1 MNISKYDLL
10 NMILKK
16 SEKNQ
21 RKLAA
26 LTGLSLGKVNSCLR
40 ELIEDGYLNE
50 QLEISEQAQ
59 KKAEKQRPRHAV
71 ILAAGYGMRMVPI
84 NVEVPKGLL
93 EIGGE
98 RLIERLI
105 RQLREAGVHQI
116 DVVVGFMKERYEY
129 LIDKWNVRLIFNEE
143 YGRKNNLSSLNKVAD
158 RIGNSYILP
167 CDIWCRENPFSG
179 YEWYSW
185 YMMTEEESK
194 DSGVRVN
201 RKRELVRVKVEKSG
215 HRMVGIAYI
224 QDQEADR
231 LKQLL
236 GLYASQRTYDQKFW
250 EEVLFAE
257 SKMWIASRIAK
268 EEDVYEINTYEQL
281 REIDSHSGHLQT
293 DILEK
298 IAEVLS
304 CKLEEIQEIQ
314 ALKKGMT
321 NRSFEFS
328 CRGERYIAR
337 IPGEGTDRLIN
348 RRQEFEVYEAL
359 KGTDICDPVVYI
371 SPESG
376 YKITKFIENARPCR
390 KENKKEVEDCMRYLK
405 AFHDRKLQVGHT
417 FQLFE
422 QIEYYERLRGDYPS
436 DYEDYEETKKKVF
449 ELKAYIDRQPKTIAL
464 SHIDAVCDNFLLAPE
479 KMYLIDWEYAGM
491 QDVHVDIAMFAIY
504 AMYSKE
510 EVDWLI
516 ACYFQGEPSAAVR
529 VKIYCYIAVCGLL
542 WSNWC
547 EYKKTCGIEFG
558 EYSLRQYR
566 YAKEYYRYAK
576 AEMEAE

>member
-26 LTGLSLGKVNSCLR
+26 LTGLSLGKVNGCLR

-59 KKAEKQRPRHAV
+59 KEAEKQRPRHAV

-201 RKRELVRVKVEKSG
+201 RKRELVRVKAEKSG

-405 AFHDRKLQVGHT
+405 AFHDRKLQVAHT

-449 ELKAYIDRQPKTIAL
+449 ELKAYIDRQPKTVAL
-464 SHIDAVCDNFLLAPE
+464 SHIDAVCDNFLLTPE

-510 EVDWLI
+510 EVDWLM
-516 ACYFQGEPSAAVR
+516 ACYFQGEPSGAVR